1 MVSLDPEV
9 SLAAPLICL
18 KKAMD
23 DREFIDKG
31 KKRILKDVLDKE
43 VNVASKNKT
52 QLHLEE
58 VGLAFYSEAQT

>member
-1 MVSLDPEV
+1 MPK
-9 SLAAPLICL
+9 